1 MWNYYNYGF
10 HIIGLLDYK
19 NLLYRYNYFR
29 RQAQPLHLTI
39 IL

>member
-10 HIIGLLDYK
+10 HIIDLLDYK
-19 NLLYRYNYFR
+19 SLLYRYNYFH